1 MCLKILMLENKK
13 TKHCRLD
20 LLLLETTAS
29 SSSVGFNPWKEYAL
43 RLLIEFTVFLEEDA
57 NVVAMK

>member
-1 MCLKILMLENKK
+1 MLV
-13 TKHCRLD
+13 
-20 LLLLETTAS
+20 ETTAS
-29 SSSVGFNPWKEYAL
+29 SSSVRFNPWKEYAL